1 MNIIYR
7 PKGAAREY
15 AELAANLY
23 SGCTHGCRYCYVP
36 SVLRRSAMDFHS
48 AAPPRTNVLQLLQKD
63 IAKGVIDRVHLC
75 FTCDPY
81 PAEGSET
88 TRQALLMFRDADIP
102 VSILTK
108 AGLRATWDFDL
119 LATMDAQFGVTL
131 AWSSDEMR
139 REWEPYAAPVWERI
153 ESLEMAKSE
162 GIATWASVE
171 PVIDPAQGLGAI
183 AALLPVADTIKV
195 GRWNHSVEA
204 NKIDW
209 QEFARKARAA
219 LGDHPHLFK
228 RGLAE
233 R

>member
-1 MNIIYR
+1 
-7 PKGAAREY
+7 
-15 AELAANLY
+15 
-23 SGCTHGCRYCYVP
+23 
-36 SVLRRSAMDFHS
+36 MDFHS
-48 AAPPRTNVLQLLQKD
+48 AASPRKNVLRLLQKD
-63 IAKGVIDRVHLC
+63 IEKGVTGRVHLC

-81 PAEGSET
+81 PLEGSEV
-88 TRQALLMFRDADIP
+88 TRQALLMFRDANIP

-108 AGLRATWDFDL
+108 AGLRATQDFNV
-119 LATMDAQFGVTL
+119 LASMDAQFGVTL
-131 AWSSDEMR
+131 AWTNDR
-139 REWEPYAAPVWERI
+139 LRQQWEPYAAPVWERI

-183 AALLPVADTIKV
+183 AALLPVADTIKI

-204 NKIDW
+204 NKVDW
-209 QEFARKARAA
+209 RGFARKARAT

-228 RGLAE
+228 HGLAE